1 MKRLLKAGFHAPSAM
16 TLKFALSLVLSCAF
30 LPGLDAADYADAE
43 AQETVRRDTRIDSV
57 DPLLAEAVQ
66 LRNEGNFR
74 GAVEK
79 CETALR
85 KINEMNLGEGPFV
98 IAKKNMVVELRNNIR
113 GQWGGQLILQART
126 LIQDAY
132 SGAAKDTAASSENAK
147 KAIELARTAR
157 LESPTSMEAAD
168 QIIKMGEKLLNS
180 NNYVEKST
188 LETLDPDNAS
198 RKEQIAVYLREAAIF
213 YKSKQYAKARD
224 VLERVLILDPYN
236 EKAVYDLKK
245 VYQRLYRIAELRREN
260 DVLEHRSESEWKW
273 NNSFLPRGDQLVD
286 DRGPQEAVHE
296 GKAKMYEKLQTI
308 VIPSVEFTD
317 QSITTIVSA
326 LTKLSKMHDPEGK
339 GVIIVYSPSDKD
351 MQEVSLSFTNIP
363 VGEIIRYLCQYTKLK
378 YKVEDNA
385 VRIASEG
392 IDDMDTRYFKMRS
405 AVYARLTGQKLAESS
420 KKSDKKTL
428 QLGETSSTSKDDF
441 FDDIAKGEKAERQV
455 DAKTSLEALKKYF
468 EVRGI
473 RFDAGAMIA
482 YDERTGRLTVKNTP
496 DNLRA
501 MENLLR
507 EIDIVTP
514 LVLIEAK
521 FLEINVTD
529 LEELGFDWTMT
540 RDNSNPKWM
549 TGIANSETG
558 KIPFDGAQM
567 FETLVRHYGG
577 TDTIGTTD
585 SSANPAALIN
595 NLNIMPNFGPNGAYN
610 VFLTVNAIDQSD
622 RAETLSAPKLIV
634 VSGLNATIEF
644 AKQMY
649 FPDSWNDPEVTTSNN
664 TYLYTPPYPDF
675 GDATSVGVTFSVTP
689 YVGPNNHTIEL
700 TLTPKILDLVGW
712 TEYQY
717 DIIIGSTRSQR
728 AAMKMPELAVREIDT
743 RVKVYN
749 GETIVLGG
757 ILEDSS
763 AQLDDKFPFL
773 GDVPLLGRLF
783 ATQAHRQSKR
793 NLMIFVTTRIMNL
806 DGVPVK
812 TNTDNGL
819 FDFNR

>member
-30 LPGLDAADYADAE
+30 LPGLDAADYADVE
-43 AQETVRRDTRIDSV
+43 ARETDRRDARLNGV
-57 DPLLAEAVQ
+57 DTQ
-66 LRNEGNFR
+66 I
-74 GAVEK
+74 
-79 CETALR
+79 R
-85 KINEMNLGEGPFV
+85 K
-98 IAKKNMVVELRNNIR
+98 AVELRDAGRFKDAVEVCTAALQETQTPEWGNAPMAVDTRKNIR
-113 GQWGGQLILQART
+113 SLEADIRARWGQSLIMPART
-126 LIQDAY
+126 LIHDAY
-132 SGAAKDTAASSENAK
+132 SDAAKDTAASSEKAK
-147 KAIELARTAR
+147 KAVELAREAR
-157 LESPTSMEAAD
+157 SVSPTSREAAE

-260 DVLEHRSESEWKW
+260 DILEHRSESEWKW

-286 DRGPQEAVHE
+286 ERGPQEAVHE
-296 GKAKMYEKLQTI
+296 GKAKMYEKLQSI
-308 VIPSVEFTD
+308 VIPSVEFSD

-405 AVYARLTGQKLAESS
+405 DVYARLTGQKLTDNS

-441 FDDIAKGEKAERQV
+441 FDDIAKGEKADNQV
-455 DAKTSLEALKKYF
+455 DAKASLEALKKYF

-473 RFDAGAMIA
+473 RFEPGAMIS

-496 DNLRA
+496 DYLRA

-577 TDTIGTTD
+577 SDTIGTTD
-585 SSANPAALIN
+585 SSSNPAALIN

-622 RAETLSAPKLIV
+622 RGETLSAPKLIV
-634 VSGLNATIEF
+634 VSGMNATIEF

-689 YVGPNNHTIEL
+689 YVSPNNHTIEL

-763 AQLDDKFPFL
+763 SQLDDKFPFL

-783 ATQAHRQSKR
+783 ATQAHRQSKC

-812 TNTDNGL
+812 TNADNGL

>member
-168 QIIKMGEKLLNS
+168 HIIRMGEKLLNS

-260 DVLEHRSESEWKW
+260 DILEHRSESEWKW

-308 VIPSVEFTD
+308 VIPSGEFTD

-363 VGEIIRYLCQYTKLK
+363 VGEIIRYLCQYT
-378 YKVEDNA
+378 
-385 VRIASEG
+385 
-392 IDDMDTRYFKMRS
+392 
-405 AVYARLTGQKLAESS
+405 
-420 KKSDKKTL
+420 
-428 QLGETSSTSKDDF
+428 
-441 FDDIAKGEKAERQV
+441 
-455 DAKTSLEALKKYF
+455 
-468 EVRGI
+468 
-473 RFDAGAMIA
+473 
-482 YDERTGRLTVKNTP
+482 
-496 DNLRA
+496 
-501 MENLLR
+501 
-507 EIDIVTP
+507 
-514 LVLIEAK
+514 
-521 FLEINVTD
+521 
-529 LEELGFDWTMT
+529 
-540 RDNSNPKWM
+540 
-549 TGIANSETG
+549 
-558 KIPFDGAQM
+558 
-567 FETLVRHYGG
+567 
-577 TDTIGTTD
+577 
-585 SSANPAALIN
+585 
-595 NLNIMPNFGPNGAYN
+595 
-610 VFLTVNAIDQSD
+610 
-622 RAETLSAPKLIV
+622 
-634 VSGLNATIEF
+634 
-644 AKQMY
+644 
-649 FPDSWNDPEVTTSNN
+649 
-664 TYLYTPPYPDF
+664 
-675 GDATSVGVTFSVTP
+675 
-689 YVGPNNHTIEL
+689 
-700 TLTPKILDLVGW
+700 
-712 TEYQY
+712 
-717 DIIIGSTRSQR
+717 
-728 AAMKMPELAVREIDT
+728 
-743 RVKVYN
+743 
-749 GETIVLGG
+749 
-757 ILEDSS
+757 
-763 AQLDDKFPFL
+763 
-773 GDVPLLGRLF
+773 
-783 ATQAHRQSKR
+783 
-793 NLMIFVTTRIMNL
+793 
-806 DGVPVK
+806 
-812 TNTDNGL
+812 
-819 FDFNR
+819 